1 MYGELLTK
9 VDLQQD
15 YLQLL
20 QPSILT
26 IPASVYFRCNRFLIT
41 FSYYH
46 HFISL
51 ESFNNSF
58 LILYIYLL
66 QVPAQVIL
74 EWRVEQ

>member
-1 MYGELLTK
+1 MNGELLTK

-26 IPASVYFRCNRFLIT
+26 IPVSVYFGCNRFLIT

-51 ESFNNSF
+51 ESFNYSF
-58 LILYIYLL
+58 LILYISLL
-66 QVPAQVIL
+66 QVAQVIL